1 MLARFIFVVLFS
13 KYYGFVK
20 KPLFNKNVIF
30 EKELDWIN
38 GSMKISPQKIASWKI
53 APQKIAT
60 YENCPLWKYP
70 PMKVP
75 PFENSPI
82 WKSPPWK
89 LPPKKI
95 TPRKLTSRK
104 FSPMKVATIVV
115 RNWKMLPCNG
125 GHGFGGSKDTY
136 LIWHG

>member
-75 PFENSPI
+75 PLKIVPLKI
-82 WKSPPWK
+82 A
-89 LPPKKI
+89 PKKT
-95 TPRKLTSRK
+95 TPRKLTPCK
-104 FSPMKVATIVV
+104 LPPMKVATIVV
-115 RNWKMLPCNG
+115 RNWNLLPCSG
-125 GHGFGGSKDTY
+125 GHEFRGSADTY
-136 LIWHG
+136 LIWYG